1 MRCIQFLTPTP
12 GMSLADASNEA
23 GEGGPGLLL
32 FLLSC
37 TSSFCLLFESGLK
50 SSTDP
55 SIQMGMEFK
64 SSCSS
69 LVVSVWLAV
78 SRLLSYTQGN
88 LL

>member
-1 MRCIQFLTPTP
+1 
-12 GMSLADASNEA
+12 MSSADASDEA
-23 GEGGPGLLL
+23 GEEGPGLFL

-37 TSSFCLLFESGLK
+37 TSSSFCLLFESGLK

-69 LVVSVWLAV
+69 LVVSV
-78 SRLLSYTQGN
+78 
-88 LL
+88 